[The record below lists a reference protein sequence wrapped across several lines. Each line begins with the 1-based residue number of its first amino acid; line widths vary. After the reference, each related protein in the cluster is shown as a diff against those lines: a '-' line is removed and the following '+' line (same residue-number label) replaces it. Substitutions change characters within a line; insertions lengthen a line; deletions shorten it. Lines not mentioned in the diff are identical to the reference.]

1 MVSELLDYDICFEM
15 GHKRRNRLLNAEK
28 LKLGREAKKLRRQL
42 NKENC
47 ANGENNGCNLRN
59 SEELATHTGRVDNV
73 EKLATW
79 VTSPV
84 DLLFKN
90 STHGM
95 ATRVTSR
102 INKNHIV
109 AFVRL
114 YILVLAFAA
123 RV

>member
-1 MVSELLDYDICFEM
+1 MSYI
-15 GHKRRNRLLNAEK
+15 GHKNDD
-28 LKLGREAKKLRRQL
+28 
-42 NKENC
+42 
-47 ANGENNGCNLRN
+47 
-59 SEELATHTGRVDNV
+59 LATHTGRVDNV
-73 EKLATW
+73 EKLATR

-84 DLLFKN
+84 DLIFKN

-114 YILVLAFAA
+114 YMLVFAFAA